1 MMNSNSDSHN
11 LTDFSEDTEDTE
23 TSETLSI
30 DEFFR
35 QLEAKEK
42 DLDISSEMVI
52 EIEDDDEVD
61 QAAEEPPQPEAAAP
75 EPETALPAAAPDQNP
90 PSKIELFNLRN
101 EITKL
106 QLQLI
111 RVENERAEMFEAARR
126 RHHEF
131 ENYKNRTER
140 ERADTFRSQIGN
152 LASQMLPVIDNMN
165 RAMDSTKSISDE
177 KTTEF
182 QQFYAGIELVS
193 RQLNGVLAEMGVEP
207 IAAVGENFD
216 PHLHEAV
223 ATEVTDQI
231 ASNMVTEELLCGY
244 RIGEKVIRPSMV
256 KVSVSSNTGKLPEA
270 LTLSQKNLA
279 EHEEDLTENEI
290 EQPEN

>member
-1 MMNSNSDSHN
+1 MNSNSDSHN
-11 LTDFSEDTEDTE
+11 STDFSVEAE
-23 TSETLSI
+23 TSETISI

-42 DLDISSEMVI
+42 DLDITSEMII
-52 EIEDDDEVD
+52 EIDEDADDG
-61 QAAEEPPQPEAAAP
+61 QADGAMLDFNLSPAELEITAPPVAP
-75 EPETALPAAAPDQNP
+75 EENA

-101 EITKL
+101 EVSKL
-106 QLQLI
+106 QVQLI

-140 ERADTFRSQIGN
+140 ERAEIFRSQSGK
-152 LASQMLPVIDNMN
+152 LAFQILPVIDNMD
-165 RAMDSTKSISDE
+165 RALDSTETIAGE
-177 KTTEF
+177 KTMEF

-216 PHLHEAV
+216 PHFHEAV
-223 ATEVTDQI
+223 ATEITDEI
-231 ASNMVTEELLCGY
+231 ASNTVTEELQRGY

-279 EHEEDLTENEI
+279 ESEENLTELEI